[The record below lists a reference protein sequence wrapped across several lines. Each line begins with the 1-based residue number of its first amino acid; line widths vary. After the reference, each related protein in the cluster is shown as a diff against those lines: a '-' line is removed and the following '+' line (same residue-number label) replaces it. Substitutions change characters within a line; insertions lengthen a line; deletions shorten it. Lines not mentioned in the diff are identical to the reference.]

1 MMQSPKDS
9 VRGTPIKL
17 MKQNLN
23 AVVKVVSS
31 SMSATT
37 VLKSSQKMNAPLVP
51 ITATLM
57 QPALT
62 LSSALHVSVTK
73 AFMVMESI
81 VILSL
86 HVARLSIWIEVII
99 ITSFVNT
106 LTIQM
111 TDIKVSLKFLLKK

>member
-1 MMQSPKDS
+1 
-9 VRGTPIKL
+9 

-31 SMSATT
+31 LMPATT

-51 ITATLM
+51 ITVTLM
-57 QPALT
+57 PPALT

-86 HVARLSIWIEVII
+86 HAARLSIWIAVII
-99 ITSFVNT
+99 IISFVNT
-106 LTIQM
+106 LTIPM
-111 TDIKVSLKFLLKK
+111 TDIKAGLKVSYKKFETLRFCRNKL